1 MHGAINVNV
10 FIWAVL
16 SVFMIVSFS
25 FLLYVFVNIDC
36 VCDLKSKYTKPV
48 TLWIL
53 YTKPVTLWILYTK
66 PVTLWILYTKP
77 ITLWIL

>member
-1 MHGAINVNV
+1 MCMHGAINVNV
-10 FIWAVL
+10 FTWAVL

-48 TLWIL
+48 TF
-53 YTKPVTLWILYTK
+53 
-66 PVTLWILYTKP
+66 
-77 ITLWIL
+77 